1 MLFNHKYKGSSNVVS
16 SGDGMGI
23 SFAPDTLREPT
34 YFIGNLRD
42 KLNFREAISALHHV
56 VVADFKFRPSNKD
69 DYKNWL
75 KEQEGIWLA
84 EAMKGADELEKKI
97 ASTRAGLA
105 SIRKDRH
112 KITGPYYKAQREY
125 FNYLYKRDHAAW
137 WILDPVITVHP
148 DQLFFECFSK
158 DESAYGK
165 LSCSHNVFKNI
176 NEFKCGTTNIDY
188 SKNLF
193 DEFQKIRTY
202 KETNFTIDP
211 SGFDVQTGVDESFKE
226 VKIDLPDSWMRGF
239 LQVSSAMTMDQVSF
253 ELSPADMANFLFVL
267 KRNKERHG
275 PRSIRYKLTPGQP
288 IQVVFEP
295 WNHTIN
301 CPTSIY
307 KGPEPTEIRVWGR
320 RRLVLLERLLPVCRK
335 FTVKLLGTGLPSFYI
350 ADLGDMD
357 FTLGLSG
364 WSANDWTNSSRLSL
378 LDPGGEVDAKAMQE
392 IYLHLRGKWFGTAE
406 EIARNLSLS
415 QAQVKLALAKFT
427 QAGKVIY
434 DLTNGVYRV
443 RELKKEGVNIDEL
456 RFSSE
461 VEKLAFD
468 LYHGGKVQN
477 FLVEKSEEGHCLT
490 GNVERHTT
498 EVIVNSDLRI
508 TSGKCSCE
516 YYFKN
521 QLKKGPCEHMITLR
535 LGLNNLN

>member
-1 MLFNHKYKGSSNVVS
+1 
-16 SGDGMGI
+16 MGI

-34 YFIGNLRD
+34 FFVGSLHD

-56 VVADFKFRPSNKD
+56 VIADFKFRPSNKD

-75 KEQEGIWLA
+75 KEQESIWLA
-84 EAMKGADELEKKI
+84 EAMEGGKELDLKI
-97 ASTRAGLA
+97 AQKRNELNTLRNN
-105 SIRKDRH
+105 RN
-112 KITGPYYKAQREY
+112 KITAPYYKAQSEY
-125 FNYLYKRDHAAW
+125 FKYLYKRDYAAW
-137 WILDPVITVHP
+137 FVLDPVITVHP

-188 SKNLF
+188 SRSLF

-211 SGFDVQTGVDESFKE
+211 SGFETQTGADESYKE
-226 VKIDLPDSWMRGF
+226 VKIDMPDSWMRGF
-239 LQVSSAMTMDQVSF
+239 LQVSSAMTMQQVSF

-267 KRNKERHG
+267 KRNRERQG

-288 IQVVFEP
+288 IEAIFEP
-295 WNHTIN
+295 WNHTVK

-307 KGPEPTEIRVWGR
+307 TGPEATEIRVWGR
-320 RRLVLLERLLPVCRK
+320 RRLMLLERLLPVTRK
-335 FTVKLLGTGLPSFYI
+335 FTVKLLGSGLPSFYI

-364 WSANDWTNSSRLSL
+364 WSANDWTNSSRLNL
-378 LDPGGEVDAKAMQE
+378 LDPGGEVDAKSMQE
-392 IYLHLRGKWFGTAE
+392 IYLHLRGKWFSTAE

-415 QAQVKLALAKFT
+415 QDQVHLALAKFT
-427 QAGKVIY
+427 QAGKVIF

-443 RELKKEGVNIDEL
+443 RELKKEGVDIDAL

-461 VEKLAFD
+461 VEKVAFD
-468 LYHGGKVQN
+468 LYTNGKVQDFKVN
-477 FLVEKSEEGHCLT
+477 QTDSEKRLSGKVANKDT
-490 GNVERHTT
+490 A
-498 EVIVNSDLRI
+498 VNLNNDLRI
-508 TSGKCSCE
+508 VDGNCSCS
-516 YYFKN
+516 YYFTN
-521 QLKKGPCEHMITLR
+521 QLKKGPCEHMIALR
-535 LGLNNLN
+535 LELNKLN